1 MKRLD
6 NEAGFSL
13 MELIL
18 VIMILSVALL
28 PLITQ
33 AVQTTIHSGD
43 GQVASTAAFLARERM
58 EVIEVDEDHPAIGFA
73 GVTEARYPDES
84 SIPDFP
90 GYARTVR
97 ISPDST
103 YGGLTYKVVTVAVT
117 PPGGAAV
124 ALTTWVVQ

>member
-1 MKRLD
+1 MKPLD

-43 GQVASTAAFLARERM
+43 GQIASTAAFLARERM
-58 EVIEVDEDHPAIGFA
+58 EIIEVEEDHPAVGYA
-73 GVTEARYPDES
+73 GITEARYPDES
-84 SIPDFP
+84 SIRDFP
-90 GYARTVR
+90 GYVRTVR

-103 YGGLTYKVVTVAVT
+103 YGGIMFKVVTVTVT